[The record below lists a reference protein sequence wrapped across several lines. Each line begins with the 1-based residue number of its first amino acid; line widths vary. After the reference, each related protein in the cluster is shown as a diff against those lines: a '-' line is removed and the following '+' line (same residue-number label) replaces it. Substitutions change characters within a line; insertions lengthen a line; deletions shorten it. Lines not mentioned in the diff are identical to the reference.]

1 MLFRPRAN
9 IRPRKLTLIMLMV
22 PIYLGLV
29 LRMYERGLESEN
41 NHEPD
46 TASYIGLVK
55 VLIVKAMKAEPE
67 KL

>member
-9 IRPRKLTLIMLMV
+9 IRPRRLTLIMLMV

-41 NHEPD
+41 NHELD

-55 VLIVKAMKAEPE
+55 VLIVKTMKAEPE

>member
-1 MLFRPRAN
+1 
-9 IRPRKLTLIMLMV
+9 MLMV